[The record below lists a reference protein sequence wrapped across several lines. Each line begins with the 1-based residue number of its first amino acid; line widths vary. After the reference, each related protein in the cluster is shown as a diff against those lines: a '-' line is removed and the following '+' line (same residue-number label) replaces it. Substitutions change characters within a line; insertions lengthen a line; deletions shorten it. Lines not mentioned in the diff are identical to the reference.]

1 MGHDVTG
8 TRGAP
13 WPKDVAARHGGRL
26 PTQPA
31 LAPTGPL
38 AYERGMFGGPP
49 ILLCFARTMLRLRL
63 LGLVAGA
70 FAVGARLLLLRLI
83 RP

>member
-1 MGHDVTG
+1 
-8 TRGAP
+8 
-13 WPKDVAARHGGRL
+13 
-26 PTQPA
+26 
-31 LAPTGPL
+31 
-38 AYERGMFGGPP
+38 MFGGPP

-63 LGLVAGA
+63 LGLVVGA

>member
-1 MGHDVTG
+1 
-8 TRGAP
+8 
-13 WPKDVAARHGGRL
+13 
-26 PTQPA
+26 
-31 LAPTGPL
+31 
-38 AYERGMFGGPP
+38 MFGGPP